1 MSWGRKLLHILDT
14 KTFFKSKLPSFND
27 PHLLF
32 FLFQKKLTDEC
43 FFSLAHRQLTSENI
57 CVQKVDKAAGWKHIL
72 VKIILQHM
80 GDVQVFTDG
89 DTTLKKYQ
97 INRSLN
103 DKLCHYCPTTIVKI
117 FESSFLNSAQLAHD
131 CHFGIRLEILNCSV
145 GISGQKQILTNHYV
159 WIQEAGMCF
168 PEQLWAY

>member
-1 MSWGRKLLHILDT
+1 
-14 KTFFKSKLPSFND
+14 
-27 PHLLF
+27 
-32 FLFQKKLTDEC
+32 
-43 FFSLAHRQLTSENI
+43 
-57 CVQKVDKAAGWKHIL
+57 
-72 VKIILQHM
+72 M
-80 GDVQVFTDG
+80 GDVLLFTDG

-117 FESSFLNSAQLAHD
+117 FESSFLNSAPLAHD

-159 WIQEAGMCF
+159 
-168 PEQLWAY
+168 